1 MKYLKHIYNILL
13 YGYMAFIIASLILL
27 FTNLLHYTDVNYW
40 LLCAFIIIPAVIML
54 VVFLGGF
61 SYYFSIDIYKR
72 YNTYKAI
79 KLGRQIE
86 QDQRRIK
93 GMIDTLKESVDK

>member
-1 MKYLKHIYNILL
+1 MKYLKYIYNILL
-13 YGYMAFIIASLILL
+13 YGYMTFIVVSLVLL
-27 FTNLLHYTDVNYW
+27 LTNLLGYTTINYW
-40 LLCAFIIIPAVIML
+40 LICSFIIIPAVIML

-93 GMIDTLKESVDK
+93 GMIDTLKESLK